1 MNDGMRDA
9 RFGDER
15 PTRSLL
21 LSLLTEACELEHG
34 LACCYLYAAFSLK
47 KELHEPGMTWERQ
60 RLTRMWAAQ
69 IFMVAA
75 QEMQHLAEAWNL
87 LIAIGGT
94 AYYGRPPFPQTSK
107 YYQLRR
113 DHSPSLELT
122 AFSRETL
129 DRFVLFEEPDS
140 VAAERQGPLGFDTIG
155 GLYRRAQ
162 TLIGELDERSLFVGD
177 PASQVGP
184 ALADFP
190 GLSPVTDATS
200 AIAAIERII
209 DQGEGTRQDRPDS
222 HLGVFRAIR
231 RQLDDANETWAD
243 FAPARPVVPNAI
255 QARHAGQAP
264 GATAIE
270 NEATARVAE
279 VFDDAY
285 SLMLQLLGAAFTPAM
300 ANGARSDFA
309 RVGIGLMPTI
319 LRPVAET
326 LTQLPFARSGTTT
339 AGPPFSLSRYLP
351 FSGDATAA
359 RTVAHERLCALA
371 AACREIPDLSGADFD
386 IPDRLVQWA
395 ARLGA
400 PMSTLTGGPAAD
412 IRSFE
417 TEGSP

>member
-9 RFGDER
+9 RFGDDR

-87 LIAIGGT
+87 LVAIGGT
-94 AYYGRPPFPQTSK
+94 AYYGRPPFPQTTK

-113 DHSPSLELT
+113 DHSPTLELA

-129 DRFVLFEEPDS
+129 DRFVLFEEPDT

-155 GLYRRAQ
+155 GLYRRVQ
-162 TLIGELDERSLFVGD
+162 TLFGELDERTLFVGD

-200 AIAAIERII
+200 AIAAIQRII
-209 DQGEGTRQDRPDS
+209 AQGEGTPHDHQDS

-231 RQLDDANETWAD
+231 RELDDANETWTD
-243 FAPARPVVPNAI
+243 FEPARPVVPNAI
-255 QARHAGQAP
+255 VARHAGQAP

-270 NEATARVAE
+270 NEATSRVAE

-285 SLMLQLLGAAFTPAM
+285 SLMLQLLGAAFTPAL
-300 ANGARSDFA
+300 ANDTRAAFA
-309 RVGIGLMPTI
+309 RVGIGLMPTV
-319 LRPVAET
+319 LRPVAEA
-326 LTQLPFARSGTTT
+326 LTQLPLARHTTAT
-339 AGPPFSLSRYLP
+339 AGPPFTVSRFLP

-359 RTVAHERLCALA
+359 RTVAHERLCQLA
-371 AACREIPDLSGADFD
+371 SACRELSL
-386 IPDRLVQWA
+386 IHISEPTR
-395 ARLGA
+395 
-400 PMSTLTGGPAAD
+400 PY
-412 IRSFE
+412 
-417 TEGSP
+417 